1 MNRFNVFITVLVC
14 AGLCVLFGALSR
26 STEDATGWNPSEMYT
41 STLTG
46 GSSFTNAAYSGSSNS
61 GVALPMPSA
70 SFSSRV
76 GAHVSYN
83 GYSAS
88 PASGVSSQLPSGGSS
103 AVVGHMT
110 SSAVYHSFGGGGNAA
125 AGSSS
130 MARRSSS
137 MNASPISYNALSVGS
152 ISLPTAPR
160 SSSANNAGYT
170 PSLAQEANYAIASS
184 NMQGGLFDY
193 ALQTT
198 YGTASYEAVYGNSS
212 SRRVNGA
219 MRLPGTGG
227 SDDEDGFGDDWLN
240 WLGKNG
246 SQYGSEGENGSW
258 GFDIYQLEK
267 AYLAWRA
274 EWCRQSNLDKN
285 LAPSFDDFLLWFWS
299 NEGNHTYYWTDGSD
313 RSTSLYWVPVGG
325 ILPLLL
331 MALLYAIILFVKRN
345 KTIQL

>member
-1 MNRFNVFITVLVC
+1 MNRFNVLITVLVC

-41 STLTG
+41 STLSG

-76 GAHVSYN
+76 GAHAPYT
-83 GYSAS
+83 YSAS
-88 PASGVSSQLPSGGSS
+88 PAAGVSNQLPSGGSS

-110 SSAVYHSFGGGGNAA
+110 SSAEYHSFGGGGNVA
-125 AGSSS
+125 AGGSS
-130 MARRSSS
+130 MSRRSSS

-198 YGTASYEAVYGNSS
+198 YGTASYEADVTSS
-212 SRRVNGA
+212 PGRKNVRGRQNA
-219 MRLPGTGG
+219 MPGF
-227 SDDEDGFGDDWLN
+227 DDTWWEWLDQWVHEN
-240 WLGKNG
+240 DYDNKK
-246 SQYGSEGENGSW
+246 GENGYV
-258 GFDIYQLEK
+258 FDRYDLAD
-267 AYLAWRA
+267 AYNDFVTNYWN
-274 EWCRQSNLDKN
+274 SGMGDP
-285 LAPSFDDFLLWFWS
+285 PSFDDWLDWYQSAMQNDDGYYTWKES
-299 NEGNHTYYWTDGSD
+299 TYYW
-313 RSTSLYWVPVGG
+313 LPVGN

-331 MALLYAIILFVKRN
+331 MALVYMIILFVKRN
-345 KTIQL
+345 KSAQL

>member
-1 MNRFNVFITVLVC
+1 MNRFNVLITVLVC

-41 STLTG
+41 STLSG

-76 GAHVSYN
+76 GAHAPYT
-83 GYSAS
+83 YSAS
-88 PASGVSSQLPSGGSS
+88 PAAGVSQLPSGGSS

-110 SSAVYHSFGGGGNAA
+110 SSAEYHSFGGGGNVA
-125 AGSSS
+125 AGGSS
-130 MARRSSS
+130 MSRRSSS

-193 ALQTT
+193 ALQTA
-198 YGTASYEAVYGNSS
+198 YGTASYEDYASNYGGRQNV
-212 SRRVNGA
+212 RGRQNGGVTDSW
-219 MRLPGTGG
+219 L
-227 SDDEDGFGDDWLN
+227 DWLYRF
-240 WLGKNG
+240 G
-246 SQYGSEGENGSW
+246 SKFADEIGDEENGYTYIFSKDQLLAAYNKYIEDYWDPMW
-258 GFDIYQLEK
+258 GDENKPTFEQWW
-267 AYLAWRA
+267 AWLTGA
-274 EWCRQSNLDKN
+274 GDSGYFYK
-285 LAPSFDDFLLWFWS
+285 
-299 NEGNHTYYWTDGSD
+299 GNTYTA
-313 RSTSLYWVPVGG
+313 
-325 ILPLLL
+325 LPIGDMWPLVVFV
-331 MALLYAIILFVKRN
+331 LLYVLYITVRQRIVNKNANKSLF
-345 KTIQL
+345 

>member
-1 MNRFNVFITVLVC
+1 MNRFNVLITVLVC

-41 STLTG
+41 STLSG

-76 GAHVSYN
+76 GAHAPYT
-83 GYSAS
+83 YSAS
-88 PASGVSSQLPSGGSS
+88 PAAGVSSQLPSGGSS

-110 SSAVYHSFGGGGNAA
+110 SSAEYHSFGGGGNAA
-125 AGSSS
+125 AGGSS

-152 ISLPTAPR
+152 VSLPTAPR

-198 YGTASYEAVYGNSS
+198 YGTASYEDYAANYGARQNVRGRQNVGSGSS
-212 SRRVNGA
+212 NNPNG
-219 MRLPGTGG
+219 
-227 SDDEDGFGDDWLN
+227 WLA
-240 WLGKNG
+240 WLANYARE
-246 SQYGSEGENGSW
+246 QWGSEGGTPNEAYGL
-258 GFDIYQLEK
+258 DIYKLK
-267 AYLAWRA
+267 AAYDAWLS
-274 EWCRQSNLDKN
+274 EWMSTTGLTEDK
-285 LAPSFDDFLLWFWS
+285 APSFDDFLNWFYEKNYTYTWS
-299 NEGNHTYYWTDGSD
+299 DGTGNTTN
-313 RSTSLYWVPVGG
+313 LYWVPIGSCV
-325 ILPLLL
+325 PLVIF
-331 MALLYAIILFVKRN
+331 ALLYILYLVVRRRYVRLANDKE
-345 KTIQL
+345 